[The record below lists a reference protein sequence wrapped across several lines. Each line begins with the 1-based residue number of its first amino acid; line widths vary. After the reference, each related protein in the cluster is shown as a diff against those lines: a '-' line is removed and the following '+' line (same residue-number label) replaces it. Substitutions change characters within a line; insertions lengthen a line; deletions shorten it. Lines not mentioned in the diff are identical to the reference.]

1 MLRICHVITLGGIGE
16 LLQNPDSDFQ
26 LTKLINQVQL
36 KFNLIILWFD
46 LVLKV
51 SLEQTCKHFYA

>member
-1 MLRICHVITLGGIGE
+1 MLRICHVITPGGIGE
-16 LLQNPDSDFQ
+16 LLQNPDPDFQ